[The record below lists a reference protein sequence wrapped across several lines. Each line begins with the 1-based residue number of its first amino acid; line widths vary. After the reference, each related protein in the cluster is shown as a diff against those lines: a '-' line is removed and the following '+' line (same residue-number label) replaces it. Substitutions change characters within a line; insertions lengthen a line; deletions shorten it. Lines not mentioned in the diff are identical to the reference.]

1 MDAMPATMTA
11 PANDDAPGAG
21 KPRRGIQSIEVGGQ
35 LLLALVRNAGPMTLR
50 DLSRAA
56 GMPPAKAHPYLVSF
70 GNLGLVKQ
78 DPHTGQYLLGP
89 LALQLGL
96 IALHGLDPV
105 NEALA
110 EVGQLAAAIE
120 QAVAIAVWGNH
131 GATIVH
137 YQESSNPI
145 HVNMRTGTVMSLVE
159 TATGRTFAAFLP
171 PKLCEKLAQEEIRR
185 VAGGASAARE
195 LERQFDQALGEIRR
209 RGLARALGKPMP
221 GINALCAPVFDHAGN
236 IVLVITAMGPAG
248 SFDAAWDGEIA
259 RQVGHCAERV
269 SHRLGHLPA
278 RTGGPAA
285 KS

>member
-1 MDAMPATMTA
+1 MTVSTH
-11 PANDDAPGAG
+11 NGTPGAA
-21 KPRRGIQSIEVGGQ
+21 KQRRGIQSIEVGGQ
-35 LLLALVRNAGPMTLR
+35 LLVALVQNGGPMTLR

-78 DPHTGQYLLGP
+78 DPHTAEYLLGP

-137 YQESSNPI
+137 YQESNNPI

-159 TATGRTFAAFLP
+159 TATGRTFAAYLP

-185 VAGGASAARE
+185 IADGATAARE
-195 LERQFDQALGEIRR
+195 LERQFDSALNEIRR
-209 RGLARALGKPMP
+209 RGLARALGRPMP
-221 GINALCAPVFDHAGN
+221 GINALCAPVFDHGGN
-236 IVLVITAMGPAG
+236 IVVVITAMGPAG
-248 SFDAAWDGEIA
+248 SFDAAWEGAIA
-259 RQVGHCAERV
+259 RQVRQCAERV
-269 SHRLGHLPA
+269 SQRLGHRVA
-278 RTGGPAA
+278 RSETPA

>member
-1 MDAMPATMTA
+1 MTV
-11 PANDDAPGAG
+11 PTHNGTPGGA
-21 KPRRGIQSIEVGGQ
+21 KQRRGIQSIEVGGQ
-35 LLLALVRNAGPMTLR
+35 LLVALVQNGGPMTLR

-78 DPHTGQYLLGP
+78 DPHTAEYLLGP

-137 YQESSNPI
+137 YQESNNPI

-159 TATGRTFAAFLP
+159 TATGRTFAAYLP

-185 VAGGASAARE
+185 IADGATAARE
-195 LERQFDQALGEIRR
+195 LERQFDSALNEIRR

-221 GINALCAPVFDHAGN
+221 GINALCAPVFDHGGN
-236 IVLVITAMGPAG
+236 IVVVITAMGPAG
-248 SFDAAWDGEIA
+248 SFDAAWDGAIA
-259 RQVGHCAERV
+259 RQIRQCAERV
-269 SHRLGHLPA
+269 SQRLGHRVA
-278 RTGGPAA
+278 RAETPA